1 MAQLIRQSKLEQFYK
16 NYLDSEKS
24 AEFVSSVSENYT
36 LDTLRKLSVM
46 GDRVVRRAAVL
57 AIGFLGDYSCNPALG
72 RALLDDDRAVRLLSD
87 HGIRQL
93 WYRVPQPYVASN
105 LRKIARLNQQTRY
118 DQAIDLANRIIQAV
132 PEGAEAWNQR
142 AITLFAQGDYW
153 HAVCDCRE
161 ALDLNPYHFVAAMG
175 MANCY
180 LQLNDAP
187 SALESFRLALSINP
201 DLDRVRMQITNME
214 QAFE

>member
-1 MAQLIRQSKLEQFYK
+1 VAQLIRQSKLEQFYK